1 MKQLE
6 RRVIKGSQVRAKD
19 GEKPGLVGVA
29 SVYNQQ
35 YDSGWFVET
44 VKPGAFNKVLSSS
57 PDVRCLFNH
66 QPDNLLGRTT
76 NKTLRLEDS
85 SSGLR
90 YECDTD
96 PNTTI
101 GRDVQAMVG
110 RGDLDGCSFSFSVS
124 KQSWREEKDA
134 SGNMILYRDI
144 EEFDELGDV
153 GPVTFPAY
161 TGTSVGERSLWP
173 DGVPAEVRSHVP
185 GLATPK
191 RAKGKRDDGDP
202 DDGATECTCP
212 CDACQNGDC
221 VDCDCD
227 GCDSTMCLND
237 NCNCDAAGRSR
248 RASAKLRLAEA
259 EI

>member
-6 RRVIKGSQVRAKD
+6 RRVIKGAQVRAKD
-19 GEKPGLVGVA
+19 GDKPGLVGVA

-44 VKPGAFNKVLSSS
+44 VKPGAFNKVLASD

-66 QPDNLLGRTT
+66 EPDNLLGRTK
-76 NKTLRLEDS
+76 NQTLRLEDS
-85 SSGLR
+85 ASGLR

-124 KQSWREEKDA
+124 KQAWREEKDA

-144 EEFDELGDV
+144 EEFDEIGDV

-161 TGTSVGERSLWP
+161 AGTSVGERSLWP
-173 DGVPAEVRSHVP
+173 DGVPAEIRSRVP
-185 GLATPK
+185 ALAKPSRRGHKT
-191 RAKGKRDDGDP
+191 RRDDE
-202 DDGATECTCP
+202 DGASECTCTCDP
-212 CDACQNGDC
+212 CQDGAC
-221 VDCDCD
+221 VDCNCD
-227 GCDSTMCLND
+227 GCDSTTCLND
-237 NCNCDAAGRSR
+237 ACQCDAAGRSR
-248 RASAKLRLAEA
+248 RGSVKLRLAEA
-259 EI
+259 AD